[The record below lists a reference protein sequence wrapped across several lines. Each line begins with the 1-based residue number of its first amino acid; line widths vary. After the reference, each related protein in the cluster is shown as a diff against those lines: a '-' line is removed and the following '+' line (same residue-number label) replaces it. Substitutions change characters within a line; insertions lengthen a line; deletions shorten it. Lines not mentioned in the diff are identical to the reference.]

1 MHNQAF
7 TLTSDINTLLV
18 LAQNPEATDSS
29 LNKIITKVKKYIW
42 FNYSK
47 ERVLIAIIENPNVK
61 RKTVCRIIKSF
72 DIHMVRRAAIGMPYF
87 DDDIFQIIRHHND
100 KVAIDMAIESNKLSA
115 LSLISLGTHESE
127 WIRKHALAKLSRMP
141 TT

>member
-1 MHNQAF
+1 MRLEGFSPNNFH
-7 TLTSDINTLLV
+7 TLLE
-18 LAQNPEATDSS
+18 LARNQKETGES
-29 LNKIITKVKKYIW
+29 LDKLVTKVKKYLLWDI
-42 FNYSK
+42 
-47 ERVLIAIIENPNVK
+47 EIECVLLAILQHPNVK

-72 DIHMVRRAAIGMPYF
+72 DIYMVRRAAIGMPYF

>member
-1 MHNQAF
+1 MRLEGFSPNNFH
-7 TLTSDINTLLV
+7 TLLA
-18 LAQNPEATDSS
+18 LARNPKETGES
-29 LNKIITKVKKYIW
+29 LDKLVTKVKRYLLWDIKA
-42 FNYSK
+42 
-47 ERVLIAIIENPNVK
+47 EHVLLAILKHPNVK

-72 DIHMVRRAAIGMPYF
+72 DIYMVRRAAIGMPYF